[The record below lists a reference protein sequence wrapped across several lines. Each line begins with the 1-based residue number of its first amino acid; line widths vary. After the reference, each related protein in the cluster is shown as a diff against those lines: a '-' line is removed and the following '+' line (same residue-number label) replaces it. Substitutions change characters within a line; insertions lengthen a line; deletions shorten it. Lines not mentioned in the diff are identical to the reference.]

1 MGIASHRPAPF
12 PPGSRLS
19 DHYVVEG
26 LVRLAEGR
34 MFYLANDDRPDRPK
48 RHCWS
53 CDSDDTD
60 RTDPVCINCQASM
73 ENRRFLISV
82 RWNPDGFEPYTRYFE
97 LGLTHPGLAQPI
109 DVFYQEGVL
118 CSVTH
123 WLGEGLLLDE
133 GAPLPLER
141 IMNIAQRTTGV
152 IAFLHAKGVK
162 LDDLRLANFLVQDDQ
177 EIQIFDPEIG
187 SVQDGPIANPDR
199 HGEMTF
205 LGEILRRFTPVNAM
219 GYQNFFYRAE
229 NGDFS
234 SPLEFGRAME
244 SMLER
249 TFEAPPG
256 NAGAMTDVG
265 LCRVLNEDNWGW
277 THLGTDIDLYVV
289 ADGMGGHDAGE
300 VASMLAVQNICK
312 ETRERLD
319 GLGTVT
325 AELLENVLE
334 ESFRAANNSIKDTAD
349 HNHTDMG
356 TTMVATLMI
365 GDRQALVANVG
376 DSRAYLLRQE
386 MLHQITRDHS
396 LVARMVEQNRLTP
409 EEARVHPHSNILLRT
424 VGTERDVDVDIFS
437 VELEPGDAV
446 LMCSDGLW
454 GDVEDSNIQ
463 AILNHYSDPR
473 LACRELVRAAHHGGG
488 KDNVTIQIVQVPS

>member
-12 PPGSRLS
+12 APGTKLS
-19 DHYVVEG
+19 DHYLVEG

-34 MFYLANDDRPDRPK
+34 MFYLANDDRPDRSH

-53 CDSDDTD
+53 CGSDDTD
-60 RTDPVCINCQASM
+60 RAAPICSSCGASM
-73 ENRRFLISV
+73 ENRRFLISA
-82 RWNPDGFEPYTRYFE
+82 RWDPEGFEPYTRFFE
-97 LGLTHPGLAQPI
+97 LGLRHPALVQPI
-109 DVFYQEGVL
+109 DVFFHDGVL

-133 GAPLPLER
+133 GAPLPLDR
-141 IMNIAQRTTGV
+141 LMNIAQRTTGI
-152 IAFLHAKGVK
+152 IAFLHAKGVQ
-162 LDDLRLANFLVQDDQ
+162 LEDLSLANFLVRDDD
-177 EIQIFDPEIG
+177 EVLLFDPNVLH
-187 SVQDGPIANPDR
+187 VQSQSIASAQR
-199 HGEMTF
+199 HLELRH
-205 LGEILRRFTPVNAM
+205 LGKLLRRFTPVFHAKIKE
-219 GYQNFFYRAE
+219 FFSSMEQGSY
-229 NGDFS
+229 S
-234 SPLEFGRAME
+234 SPLEFGRA
-244 SMLER
+244 LED
-249 TFEAPPG
+249 FLQQDIQSQLGP
-256 NAGAMTDVG
+256 AGAMTDVG
-265 LCRVLNEDNWGW
+265 LCRVLNEDNWDW
-277 THLGTDIDLYVV
+277 THLAPDIELFVV

-300 VASMLAVQNICK
+300 IASMLAVQNICR
-312 ETRERLD
+312 ETRSRIQGIGPLSPEK
-319 GLGTVT
+319 
-325 AELLENVLE
+325 LENILE
-334 ESFRAANNSIKDTAD
+334 ESFRAANNSIKDAAD
-349 HNHTDMG
+349 DNHTDMG

-365 GDRQALVANVG
+365 GNRHALVANVG

-386 MLHQITRDHS
+386 ILHQITRDHS

-463 AILNHYSDPR
+463 AIMNHYSDPR
-473 LACRELVRAAHHGGG
+473 QACRELVRASHHGGG